1 MLDSACHLHHIAHD
15 LLYRGIGHFHVDA
28 SNGDHEV
35 ETGDDV
41 SCVLNQ
47 LVEIGQVVSPALMG
61 LLEVSGDVAK
71 GVKDGHIYNSQTNQK
86 KNIAK

>member
-1 MLDSACHLHHIAHD
+1 
-15 LLYRGIGHFHVDA
+15 
-28 SNGDHEV
+28 
-35 ETGDDV
+35 
-41 SCVLNQ
+41 
-47 LVEIGQVVSPALMG
+47 VVSPALMG